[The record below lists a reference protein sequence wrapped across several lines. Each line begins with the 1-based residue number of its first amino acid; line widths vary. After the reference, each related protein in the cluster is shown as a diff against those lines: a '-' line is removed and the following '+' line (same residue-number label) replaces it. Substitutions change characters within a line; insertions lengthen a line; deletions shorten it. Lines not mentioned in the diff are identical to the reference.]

1 MYASSLNLTPQATSA
16 TALRVPI
23 PKADWDKRQ
32 QFVRQASDL
41 CENARV
47 AVRNARTKGTKD
59 IKSDVDGKI
68 VSKDEG
74 RSDTKKVG
82 ILGRRIPFYAG
93 G

>member
-1 MYASSLNLTPQATSA
+1 M
-16 TALRVPI
+16 PI

-41 CENARV
+41 CEHARV

-59 IKSDVDGKI
+59 IKSDVDGKV

-74 RSDTKKVG
+74 RSDTKKVKPRLETLS
-82 ILGRRIPFYAG
+82 IKHHC
-93 G
+93 